1 MESAGVRR
9 KRTLSGGAPRIAPR
23 PPRRS
28 DNGERAGSGS
38 AGPVPQRGA
47 PLPRPERGEQP
58 LGAAEPRGAAKPE
71 ARPPP
76 GARPG
81 PCPKA
86 RVPTAPPPAAL
97 RDWETARGERSLR
110 RSYAPQ
116 PQGGSL
122 GPHGSPAPGRTG
134 DLPPPARR
142 SGGPRGGPP
151 QGCVRPPTAAAP
163 GRGHRATPAVRSRP
177 AGTEPAPE
185 RGSAGAGQRRARA
198 HPRRRAGIPGAERA
212 RDSPSIFPPRS
223 ASPRA
228 PAHRQD
234 TVSSTLVP
242 GTPPAAASSAPGAAI
257 PARAPPPLR
266 AASSRTAEAGA
277 PGGGHGHGHGGPGG
291 GGTAPG
297 TGGCSDP
304 GSGTRGWGDA
314 VQLAFRRGG
323 GPCPA
328 GRSMPTP
335 VPSGLPPGGALG
347 PGALLF
353 RCRRSRSVGR
363 AIYSGRLPRRS
374 RSRLLR
380 AAAPRL
386 FPARPPP
393 AAQAPRGSGV
403 GTRRSLLR
411 GRLGTP
417 AAPRPRAG

>member
-134 DLPPPARR
+134 DLPPPVRR

-163 GRGHRATPAVRSRP
+163 GRGRRATPAVRSRP

-212 RDSPSIFPPRS
+212 RDSPSIFGEL
-223 ASPRA
+223 
-228 PAHRQD
+228 H
-234 TVSSTLVP
+234 L
-242 GTPPAAASSAPGAAI
+242 GARHA
-257 PARAPPPLR
+257 
-266 AASSRTAEAGA
+266 
-277 PGGGHGHGHGGPGG
+277 
-291 GGTAPG
+291 
-297 TGGCSDP
+297 
-304 GSGTRGWGDA
+304 
-314 VQLAFRRGG
+314 
-323 GPCPA
+323 A
-328 GRSMPTP
+328 GRR
-335 VPSGLPPGGALG
+335 
-347 PGALLF
+347 F
-353 RCRRSRSVGR
+353 Q
-363 AIYSGRLPRRS
+363 RS
-374 RSRLLR
+374 RSRHPR
-380 AAAPRL
+380 AGAAAAPRRL
-386 FPARPPP
+386 LPH
-393 AAQAPRGSGV
+393 
-403 GTRRSLLR
+403 RRSGRAR
-411 GRLGTP
+411 GR
-417 AAPRPRAG
+417 ARARARRPRRRRHRPGNGGVLRPG